1 MNVMRYLS
9 ETFYNY
15 IHKTYE
21 TKYNEQNNKQENKQ
35 NNKQENKQEIK
46 QDKDINELEN
56 RFAKLKLDDTKHTNI
71 EQKQTHYLND
81 TLNHDELKIKEI
93 DITEYK
99 QIEGVPDKVKTNIP
113 RPNIPDQLKDDI
125 WFKTNFDN
133 HKGRCYCCNR
143 TLYRDDIHI
152 GHNLAHSLGG
162 LTTLENLYA
171 VCRPCNLMMGL
182 MSIDEFKKTCSKYD
196 NDGNLIYTPKGKQ
209 EPSDKLFTIYLLEQL
224 KMADH
229 QKDEGLRGLNKHKMN
244 ISQLHDICQ
253 RWCHLQ
259 NIKSVGKSQL
269 GMYLAKHFDKNKD
282 KKKTYYSIRVE
293 DS

>member
-15 IHKTYE
+15 IHKTY
-21 TKYNEQNNKQENKQ
+21 QD
-35 NNKQENKQEIK
+35 K
-46 QDKDINELEN
+46 QDKDIDELEN
-56 RFAKLKLDDTKHTNI
+56 RFAKLKLDDTKLTPVKV
-71 EQKQTHYLND
+71 KQVNVEV
-81 TLNHDELKIKEI
+81 NVEVNELKHEHITTSDQKDESKVKKI
-93 DITEYK
+93 DIAEYK
-99 QIEGVPDKVKTNIP
+99 QIEGVPDKVKTTIP

-125 WFKTNFDN
+125 WFKTNVDG
-133 HKGRCYCCNR
+133 HKGRCVSCNR

-162 LTTLENLYA
+162 LTTLENLFA
-171 VCRPCNLMMGL
+171 VCRPCNLAMGL

-196 NDGNLIYTPKGKQ
+196 NDGNLIYMPKGKQ

-244 ISQLHDICQ
+244 ISQLHDVCQ

-269 GMYLAKHFDKNKD
+269 GKSLAKHFDKNKD
-282 KKKTYYSIRVE
+282 KKKTYYSIRI
-293 DS
+293 D